1 MLNDMTADEYRNAIK
16 RLGLS
21 QTAAGEFLGVNPVT
35 SRRRAT
41 GAVKVPPECAM
52 LLRLMIA
59 MKLTPSKVEEW
70 IGNER
75 ATKGSAT
82 F

>member
-1 MLNDMTADEYRNAIK
+1 MTADEYRDAIK

-52 LLRLMIA
+52 LLRLMLKL
-59 MKLTPSKVEEW
+59 KLTPAKVHEW
-70 IGNER
+70 LGER
-75 ATKGSAT
+75 G
-82 F
+82 

>member
-1 MLNDMTADEYRNAIK
+1 MTAEEYRDAIK

-52 LLRLMIA
+52 LLRLMLKL
-59 MKLTPSKVEEW
+59 KLTPAKVHEW
-70 IGNER
+70 LGEQ
-75 ATKGSAT
+75 G
-82 F
+82 